1 MHKIRIFSLLLLLFP
16 LFLAGQT
23 DPSLPKEKTFGIGL
37 VPQYAIVSGT
47 RIDFDIRLPGKN
59 QWLVV
64 SPQLYLV
71 TENSNLWNFEEMTG
85 VGIDLQH
92 RFFFGQNNEPRGA
105 YLAYGPV
112 LQYRSVKDE
121 GLASYTFRED
131 DVSYIGLQ
139 EEMMQT
145 GIWKT
150 GGNLIFGYQALASRA
165 FYFDFYL
172 GTGIRFSFDNRSS
185 GLHGYYN
192 EWWGDLGYSGTLMVG
207 GFRFGLFLR

>member
-1 MHKIRIFSLLLLLFP
+1 MIRFFSLILLLLPFL
-16 LFLAGQT
+16 LAGQ
-23 DPSLPKEKTFGIGL
+23 DEIPVPKEKRFGIGL
-37 VPQYAIVSGT
+37 VPQYAITSGT
-47 RIDFDIRLPGKN
+47 RIDFDIRLPGRN

-64 SPQLYLV
+64 APQLYLV
-71 TENSNLWNFEEMTG
+71 TENSNLWNFNEMTG

-92 RFFFGQNNEPRGA
+92 RVFIGQGKDPRGA

-112 LQYRSVKDE
+112 LQYRSVRDE
-121 GLASYTFRED
+121 GLTSYQYRED
-131 DVSYIGLQ
+131 DATYFGLH

-150 GGNLIFGYQALASRA
+150 GGNLIFGYQALASRSV
-165 FYFDFYL
+165 YFDFYL

-207 GFRFGLFLR
+207 GFRFGLFL